1 MKRQSNRAIPAC
13 LGAMALMLAGCDSG
27 GVPSPA
33 DRLAGE
39 TSQSADAVN
48 LDLVTLRTDGVTAG
62 SESFYFAAGRAE
74 VVAALTRILGEPV
87 ASAEMRECGAGP
99 IDSDRFAGGLI
110 VNFQNGYLAG
120 WNLDEASEKIAVT
133 GDVAIGT
140 ERAVVTAA
148 PGFSAIEASTLGE
161 EFVLGNS
168 LGGFLAQDKVSMLYA
183 GTQCFFR

>member
-1 MKRQSNRAIPAC
+1 MRTFVTGIGVIG
-13 LGAMALMLAGCDSG
+13 LGALALAGCDSG

-39 TSQSADAVN
+39 TSQGADAVN
-48 LDLVTLRTDGVTAG
+48 LDLVTLRSDGLTAG

-74 VVAALTRILGEPV
+74 VAATLTRILGEPV
-87 ASAEMRECGAGP
+87 ESAEMRECGAGP
-99 IDSDRFAGGLI
+99 IDMDRFAGGLI

-120 WNLDEASEKIAVT
+120 WNLDQSGEQIAII

-140 ERAVVTAA
+140 ERAAVTAA